1 MKNISDYDF
10 SRISA
15 FIDGELNAD
24 EINCLITDMQ
34 TKPELKELYFS
45 LLEISEVSES
55 LRPLG
60 FKERLSKLSLQD
72 LIAAFTQRV
81 VMPMTIFSVG
91 ALLSYSIL
99 NNALFINDNENRA
112 SILLNQSIAS
122 SEAKQI
128 LENIKSDEILQFASR
143 HYVPDNS
150 RNIVPVA
157 YQPNWLPRGF
167 NSDRKIQ
174 NRFINKTDK
183 KQFSIFIDK
192 PTNFNLPDG
201 VYQKENFIL
210 IRKTHFHGDQPHTI
224 TIFGDIDVESG
235 KKILNSI
242 RTNN

>member
-10 SRISA
+10 SRVSA

>member
-15 FIDGELNAD
+15 FVDGELETN
-24 EINCLITDMQ
+24 EVYSLIADMQ
-34 TKPELKELYFS
+34 TKPELKDLYFN
-45 LLEISEVSES
+45 LLELSEVSVN
-55 LRPLG
+55 LKPLG
-60 FKERLSKLSLQD
+60 FK
-72 LIAAFTQRV
+72 
-81 VMPMTIFSVG
+81 
-91 ALLSYSIL
+91 
-99 NNALFINDNENRA
+99 
-112 SILLNQSIAS
+112 
-122 SEAKQI
+122 AKQI
-128 LENIKSDEILQFASR
+128 LENIKTDEILQFASR
-143 HYVPDNS
+143 HFVPDTS

-174 NRFINKTDK
+174 NRFINKIDK

-192 PTNFNLPDG
+192 PKNFNLPDG

-210 IRKTHFHGDQPHTI
+210 IRKTHSHGDQPLTV

-242 RTNN
+242 KTNN

>member
-1 MKNISDYDF
+1 
-10 SRISA
+10 
-15 FIDGELNAD
+15 
-24 EINCLITDMQ
+24 
-34 TKPELKELYFS
+34 
-45 LLEISEVSES
+45 
-55 LRPLG
+55 
-60 FKERLSKLSLQD
+60 
-72 LIAAFTQRV
+72 
-81 VMPMTIFSVG
+81 MPITIFSVG

-112 SILLNQSIAS
+112 SILLNQTIAS

-192 PTNFNLPDG
+192 PKNFNLPDG

-210 IRKTHFHGDQPHTI
+210 IRKTHFHGDQHIPLLYLVILMLNQAKRSLILLEPTTNTI
-224 TIFGDIDVESG
+224 YEKFTLRFTYHYLYNPS
-235 KKILNSI
+235 
-242 RTNN
+242 T

>member
-1 MKNISDYDF
+1 MKNIADYDF

>member
-1 MKNISDYDF
+1 M
-10 SRISA
+10 
-15 FIDGELNAD
+15 
-24 EINCLITDMQ
+24 
-34 TKPELKELYFS
+34 
-45 LLEISEVSES
+45 
-55 LRPLG
+55 
-60 FKERLSKLSLQD
+60 
-72 LIAAFTQRV
+72 
-81 VMPMTIFSVG
+81 
-91 ALLSYSIL
+91 
-99 NNALFINDNENRA
+99 
-112 SILLNQSIAS
+112 LLNQTIAS

-143 HYVPDNS
+143 HFIPDNS

-174 NRFINKTDK
+174 NRFINKIDK

-192 PTNFNLPDG
+192 PKNFNLPDG

-210 IRKTHFHGDQPHTI
+210 IRKTHFHGDQPLTI

-242 RTNN
+242 KANN

>member
-15 FIDGELNAD
+15 FIDGELDAK
-24 EINCLITDMQ
+24 EINCLIADMQ
-34 TKPELKELYFS
+34 TKPELKDLYFS
-45 LLEISEVSES
+45 LLELSEVSEN
-55 LRPLG
+55 LKPLG

-81 VMPMTIFSVG
+81 VMPITIFSVG

-167 NSDRKIQ
+167 NLSLIH
-174 NRFINKTDK
+174 I
-183 KQFSIFIDK
+183 SE
-192 PTNFNLPDG
+192 PT
-201 VYQKENFIL
+201 
-210 IRKTHFHGDQPHTI
+210 R
-224 TIFGDIDVESG
+224 
-235 KKILNSI
+235 
-242 RTNN
+242 R

>member
-15 FIDGELNAD
+15 FLDGELNAD
-24 EINCLITDMQ
+24 EINSLVKDMQ
-34 TKPELKELYFS
+34 TKPELKETYFS
-45 LLEISEVSES
+45 LVELSEVSEN
-55 LRPLG
+55 LKPLG

-72 LIAAFTQRV
+72 LLAVFTQRI
-81 VMPMTIFSVG
+81 VMPITIFSVG

-99 NNALFINDNENRA
+99 NNALYINDNENRA
-112 SILLNQSIAS
+112 NILLNQSIAS

-143 HYVPDNS
+143 HFVPDNS

-157 YQPNWLPRGF
+157 YQPNWLPIGF

-174 NRFINKTDK
+174 NRFVNKTDK

-192 PTNFNLPDG
+192 SKNFNLPDG
-201 VYQKENFIL
+201 VYQKENFVL
-210 IRKTHFHGDQPHTI
+210 IRKTQYNGDQPLTI

-235 KKILNSI
+235 KKVLNSI
-242 RTNN
+242 KTKN

>member
-1 MKNISDYDF
+1 MKKISDYDF

-15 FIDGELNAD
+15 FIDGELDTD
-24 EINCLITDMQ
+24 EVNYLIQDMQ
-34 TKPELKELYFS
+34 TKPELKELYFN
-45 LLEISEVSES
+45 LLEITEVSVN
-55 LRPLG
+55 LKPLG

-72 LIAAFTQRV
+72 LLSAFTQKV
-81 VMPMTIFSVG
+81 VMPITIFSVG

-99 NNALFINDNENRA
+99 NNAFYTNDNENRA
-112 SILLNQSIAS
+112 SMLLNQTIAS

-128 LENIKSDEILQFASR
+128 LENIKTDEILQFASR
-143 HYVPDNS
+143 QFVPDTS

-157 YQPNWLPRGF
+157 YQPNWLPIGF

-174 NRFINKTDK
+174 NRFINKIDK

-192 PTNFNLPDG
+192 PKNFNLPDG
-201 VYQKENFIL
+201 VYRKENFIL
-210 IRKTHFHGDQPHTI
+210 IRKTDFHDDQPLTI

-242 RTNN
+242 KTNN

>member
-15 FIDGELNAD
+15 FIDGELDAK
-24 EINCLITDMQ
+24 EINYLIADMQ
-34 TKPELKELYFS
+34 TKPELKDLYFS
-45 LLEISEVSES
+45 MLELSEVSEN
-55 LRPLG
+55 LKPLG

-81 VMPMTIFSVG
+81 VMPITIFSVG

-143 HYVPDNS
+143 HYVPDSS

-192 PTNFNLPDG
+192 PKNFNLPDG

-242 RTNN
+242 RANN

>member
-10 SRISA
+10 SRVSA

-34 TKPELKELYFS
+34 TKPELKELYFN

>member
-10 SRISA
+10 SRVSA

-174 NRFINKTDK
+174 NKFINKTDK

>member
-15 FIDGELNAD
+15 FLDGELDAD
-24 EINCLITDMQ
+24 EFNCLITDMQ
-34 TKPELKELYFS
+34 TKPELKELYFN
-45 LLEISEVSES
+45 LLELSEVSVN
-55 LRPLG
+55 LKPLG

-72 LIAAFTQRV
+72 LLSAFTQKV

-99 NNALFINDNENRA
+99 NNAFYINDNENRA
-112 SILLNQSIAS
+112 NILLNQTIAS

-143 HYVPDNS
+143 HFVPDNS

-174 NRFINKTDK
+174 NRFINKIDK

-192 PTNFNLPDG
+192 SKNFNLPDG

-210 IRKTHFHGDQPHTI
+210 VRKTHFHGDQPLTI

-242 RTNN
+242 KADN